1 MSIPSFAVRQPV
13 LVNLVAISTVV
24 VGALVMSTMHRE
36 SLPTLPTGWGTVT
49 TVYVG
54 ASPEEI
60 EQLVT
65 ITVENA
71 VDDVDKVEEIWS
83 SSKEGVSY
91 VSFKFDDD
99 VDDVTSAMME
109 VSNEINRIDDLPM
122 DAERPVVREVKVDFP
137 TIVVAIRGEVPEV
150 VLRQVGKDVADR
162 VERLPG
168 VSGTWRN
175 GIREREFR
183 VDVDPDRLA
192 AYQLSL
198 TTVTESLRGRAANVP
213 AGTTKGEG
221 DARLV
226 RGMTRVNNIEELAN
240 VVIRPDA
247 QGGSVRV
254 RDVADVK
261 DAFAAGKFSGRVN
274 GEPAIVLTVRKEEQ
288 ADSVRISNDVHA
300 LVHRLRPTLPPGV
313 TIDLFGDAA
322 AEVQHSLST
331 LYTNA
336 AVGLLLVLL
345 LLWVAIGARNATMAG
360 VGLPVALAGA
370 IIAMHMM
377 GITINMMSLMA

>member
-109 VSNEINRIDDLPM
+109 VSN
-122 DAERPVVREVKVDFP
+122 
-137 TIVVAIRGEVPEV
+137 
-150 VLRQVGKDVADR
+150 
-162 VERLPG
+162 
-168 VSGTWRN
+168 
-175 GIREREFR
+175 
-183 VDVDPDRLA
+183 
-192 AYQLSL
+192 
-198 TTVTESLRGRAANVP
+198 
-213 AGTTKGEG
+213 
-221 DARLV
+221 
-226 RGMTRVNNIEELAN
+226 
-240 VVIRPDA
+240 
-247 QGGSVRV
+247 
-254 RDVADVK
+254 
-261 DAFAAGKFSGRVN
+261 
-274 GEPAIVLTVRKEEQ
+274 
-288 ADSVRISNDVHA
+288 
-300 LVHRLRPTLPPGV
+300 
-313 TIDLFGDAA
+313 
-322 AEVQHSLST
+322 
-331 LYTNA
+331 
-336 AVGLLLVLL
+336 
-345 LLWVAIGARNATMAG
+345 
-360 VGLPVALAGA
+360 
-370 IIAMHMM
+370 
-377 GITINMMSLMA
+377 